1 MVKKLSRTIRG
12 RRMEHRPIAAVGV
25 WFYALSTDRY
35 LYLLRNDKKHPGTW
49 GLPGGKV
56 EKPETLLN
64 ALERE
69 CREELNFW
77 PEPIKLAPIEQ
88 FTSPD
93 GHFTYHTFFSLI
105 ENEFSPT
112 LNHEHFGYAWID
124 SGHLPNPM
132 HPGLWSTTNIKSV
145 KMKVNTLKNSYKSQ
159 YDTNLL

>member
-35 LYLLRNDKKHPGTW
+35 MYLLRNDKKHPGTW

-69 CREELNFW
+69 CKEELDFW